1 MPDERPLSPEQS
13 KALFAE
19 IRADEH
25 AARVRD
31 FGEADAGTHE
41 SRMAEAYRFREQIL
55 GPASSEPAPVTTTEL
70 ERAVVEIERTS
81 YDSFLNEATNR
92 ALSRMQGRDEGQER

>member
-19 IRADEH
+19 IRADES

-31 FGEADAGTHE
+31 FGVADAATHE

-55 GPASSEPAPVTTTEL
+55 GPASPEPAPVTTTEL
-70 ERAVVEIERTS
+70 ERVVVEIERTA
-81 YDSFLNEATNR
+81 YDSFLSEATDR
-92 ALSRMQGRDEGQER
+92 AMSKMQGKDEGHGR